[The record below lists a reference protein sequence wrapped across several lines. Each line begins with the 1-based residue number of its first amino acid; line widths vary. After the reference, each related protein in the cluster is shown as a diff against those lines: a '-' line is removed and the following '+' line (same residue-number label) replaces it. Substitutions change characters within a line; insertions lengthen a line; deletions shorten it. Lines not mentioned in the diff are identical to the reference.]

1 MRTPR
6 HSLLILLAVVV
17 AACSGKDAT
26 KVVTPASI
34 TAGASSSGLTAT
46 VGTALATAPTF
57 VVKDAAGNVLT
68 GVPVTVTVASG
79 AGTITGAP
87 TTTGSGET
95 SVGVWK
101 MGNIAGRNTL
111 SVSVGSVP
119 ALIISATGTPG
130 AAASIAVLS
139 GNNQSGLGGTV
150 VPTAI
155 RFKVSDQFGNGVPST
170 PVAFSI
176 SGGNGFLSGSANVS
190 TDSTGAATAP
200 FWTLGRRAEPQGLRA
215 VVGAAAA
222 TASATILTNYNVDI
236 RQYGPATLPTIADAV
251 NAAFLNAA
259 TRISAEIIGGAR
271 SANLNN
277 FNIQTCGPGG
287 TLNEV
292 ISSIVIF
299 WQVVPIDGV
308 GNILGSA
315 GPCFLRSDGTN
326 MPVLAQ
332 MRFDEAD
339 IAGMVTNGTLNDVI
353 LHEMHHAL
361 GFGTIWGLSTPAL
374 RVRTGTAL
382 SAFVGS
388 NAITACKALGGLS
401 TACDSVPLETTGGSG
416 TADAHWKETT
426 FRSEL
431 MTGFISGTVRP
442 LSTISIASMQDL
454 GYQVNMNVADAYV
467 VGQLLRTPFSS
478 GTGIL
483 DVTAIP
489 LGEELLRPI
498 GYIPASGTS
507 SNLRKP

>member
-1 MRTPR
+1 MSVARR
-6 HSLLILLAVVV
+6 SIWLAVAALLA
-17 AACSGKDAT
+17 ACGGKDST

-34 TAGASSSGLTAT
+34 TAGASASGLTAT
-46 VGTALATAPTF
+46 VGTTLTTAPTF
-57 VVKDAAGNVLT
+57 IVKDAAGNVLS

-79 AGTITGAP
+79 GGTITGAP
-87 TTTGSGET
+87 TTTTSGET
-95 SVGVWK
+95 SVGTWK
-101 MGNIAGRNTL
+101 LGNIAGTNTL
-111 SVSVGSVP
+111 SVTVGSVAP
-119 ALIISATGTPG
+119 LIISATGTPG
-130 AAASIAVLS
+130 AASSIAVLS
-139 GNNQSGLGGTV
+139 GNNQSGLGGTL

-170 PVAFSI
+170 PVVFSI
-176 SGGNGFLSGSANVS
+176 SGGNGFLSGSPNV
-190 TDSTGAATAP
+190 TTGSDGSATAP
-200 FWTLGRRAEPQGLRA
+200 FWTLGRRAEPQALRA

-222 TASATILTNYNVDI
+222 TASATIITSYNVDI
-236 RQYGPATLPTIADAV
+236 RQYGPATLPSISDAV
-251 NAAFLNAA
+251 TAAFTNAA

-271 SANLNN
+271 QTVLNS

-287 TLNEV
+287 VLNET

-299 WQVVPIDGV
+299 WQVVPIDGA

-315 GPCFLRSDGTN
+315 GPCFLRSDGSN

-339 IAGMVTNGTLNDVI
+339 IAGMITNGSLNDVI

-361 GFGTIWGLSTPAL
+361 GFGTIWSLTSPPV
-374 RVRTGTAL
+374 RVRAGTAL
-382 SAFVGS
+382 SAFTGG

-401 TACDSVPLETTGGSG
+401 TACDSIPLETTGGAG

-442 LSTISIASMQDL
+442 LSTISVASMQDL

-467 VGQLLRTPFSS
+467 VGQLLRTPFSPGS
-478 GTGIL
+478 GIL
-483 DVTAIP
+483 DITSMP
-489 LGEELLRPI
+489 LMEEILKPI
-498 GYIPASGTS
+498 GYVPAVGAPS
-507 SNLRKP
+507 RARVP